1 MASVYRFKI
10 KNLEL
15 NDEMVSFSLYHL
27 HETNEDL
34 KESFQKWCQEE
45 HIQSL
50 ILQEKKY
57 LELLQYDLVKNPI
70 ETKIFKS
77 IKYYHMKKK
86 PKECVERETKHKHV
100 FIYSKTFLELVKSHI
115 SQYYSR
121 YSPSLAYNDF
131 VSTYQKIIEDESKN
145 VENFQEKLKKMYKNQ
160 FYQFKKNE
168 C

>member
-1 MASVYRFKI
+1 MATIYRFKI
-10 KNLEL
+10 QNSEL

-27 HETNEDL
+27 HETKEDL

-57 LELLQYDLVKNPI
+57 LESLQYDLNKNPI

-77 IKYYHMKKK
+77 IKYYHMKKTPNVK
-86 PKECVERETKHKHV
+86 QETNSKHV
-100 FIYSKTFLELVKSHI
+100 FIYSKTFLDLVKSHI
-115 SQYYSR
+115 SQYYCR
-121 YSPSLAYNDF
+121 YSPSIAYNDF
-131 VSTYQKIIEDESKN
+131 VSTYEEMIEIESKN
-145 VENFQEKLKKMYKNQ
+145 VENFKEKLKKMYKNQ